1 MMSTSRSSNQSLSP
15 SPLKASKSEP
25 SAKLDEY
32 GWGERGSSDAPR
44 TKSPADSKAGR
55 GRPTSRNSDRHSVSP
70 VANGTINARG
80 LEGREANGRDLADLA
95 PERGREADPE
105 GFVSGEFSPMAHLP
119 PEAACWGGEG
129 GSSPPRSRSP
139 SPSLLADLS
148 RISSGPRS
156 PSPGPRLPK
165 FKDSRSPSKV
175 PIMRDRRS
183 PIREDGGP
191 GSKRSSP
198 RKREKAR
205 KSRRAQESP
214 RGFQDSPRYHQDLLY
229 PAENNQEGRYKKR
242 Q

>member
-44 TKSPADSKAGR
+44 NKSPTESKAGR

-70 VANGTINARG
+70 VANGAIARG

-95 PERGREADPE
+95 SKRGRDGDQD
-105 GFVSGEFSPMAHLP
+105 GFVRGEFSPMGHLP

-139 SPSLLADLS
+139 SPSLLADL
-148 RISSGPRS
+148 
-156 PSPGPRLPK
+156 
-165 FKDSRSPSKV
+165 
-175 PIMRDRRS
+175 
-183 PIREDGGP
+183 
-191 GSKRSSP
+191 
-198 RKREKAR
+198 
-205 KSRRAQESP
+205 
-214 RGFQDSPRYHQDLLY
+214 
-229 PAENNQEGRYKKR
+229 
-242 Q
+242 

>member
-1 MMSTSRSSNQSLSP
+1 
-15 SPLKASKSEP
+15 
-25 SAKLDEY
+25 
-32 GWGERGSSDAPR
+32 
-44 TKSPADSKAGR
+44 
-55 GRPTSRNSDRHSVSP
+55 
-70 VANGTINARG
+70 
-80 LEGREANGRDLADLA
+80 
-95 PERGREADPE
+95 
-105 GFVSGEFSPMAHLP
+105 MAHTP
-119 PEAACWGGEG
+119 PEAACWGPEEV
-129 GSSPPRSRSP
+129 GSSPPRSRSS

-183 PIREDGGP
+183 PIREDGGS

-214 RGFQDSPRYHQDLLY
+214 RGFHDSPRYHQDLLY
-229 PAENNQEGRYKKR
+229 PSEPDQEGSRYKNSR
-242 Q
+242 RDDGQEGGRYPSPGR